1 MVPHLTFSHYSKL
14 TVESSFSFFSPV
26 LRNLALR
33 SSEVEELEYSVR
45 DKKKKNSKSNFSEE
59 NEWTTSSSLESE
71 N

>member
-14 TVESSFSFFSPV
+14 TVENSFSFFPPV

-33 SSEVEELEYSVR
+33 TSEVEELEYSVR